1 MVSYKGF
8 TNIVNYVWSHS
19 LDNAS
24 DSEDFVPNA
33 SQPNNSTRPDLE
45 YGDSNFDIRNRV
57 TWIFGYELPA
67 QSGSWA
73 KLKNGWGLDSTVSYQ
88 TGQPFNLNYNFEDDF
103 SGSGEGF
110 DRPDVVGQVK
120 YSNNPFQ
127 FLDLSAFAIPCTTT
141 AYANLNGASGT
152 AQDCVPGT
160 RHFGGLPRN
169 SLRALSYKNW
179 DLALSKKTKI
189 TETTMLEMRAEFFN
203 LPNHPNFANPLLPN
217 FIADA
222 AYNGFN
228 NPVNGH
234 ETSNGFYPLQAT
246 GDVGIGN
253 PFLGGG
259 APRGIQLAAVFR
271 F

>member
-1 MVSYKGF
+1 
-8 TNIVNYVWSHS
+8 
-19 LDNAS
+19 L
-24 DSEDFVPNA
+24 
-33 SQPNNSTRPDLE
+33 
-45 YGDSNFDIRNRV
+45 RNRA
-57 TWIFGYELPA
+57 TWIFGYQLPDS
-67 QSGSWA
+67 SGSWA

-110 DRPDVVGQVK
+110 DRPDVVGPVK
-120 YSNNPFQ
+120 YSNNPSQ
-127 FLDLSAFAIPCTTT
+127 FLDLSSFAIPCSLT
-141 AYANLNGASGT
+141 AVALAPNGLTGS

-169 SLRALSYKNW
+169 SLRALSYENW
-179 DLALSKKTKI
+179 DLALSKRTKTS
-189 TETTMLEMRAEFFN
+189 ETTTLEMRAEFFN

-222 AYNGFN
+222 AQQGFAG
-228 NPVNGH
+228 PVNKH
-234 ETSNGFYPLQAT
+234 EVGAGYYQLQAT

-259 APRGIQLAAVFR
+259 APRGIQLAAIFR